1 MTLLPIILMLP
12 LTLAFLGSLLFWI
25 VVEFLWYIQGVADQR
40 GVFYDLVPVNQ
51 WRLMGLKTDAEC
63 LMLLWMHSAIPALFG
78 MLFGIGLALLL

>member
-25 VVEFLWYIQGVADQR
+25 VVKFLWYIQGVADQR

-63 LMLLWMHSAIPALFG
+63 LMLLWMYSAIPALFG
-78 MLFGIGLALLL
+78 MLFGIGLSML

>member
-1 MTLLPIILMLP
+1 MTPLQIILMLP
-12 LTLAFLGSLLFWI
+12 LILALLGSLLFWI

-63 LMLLWMHSAIPALFG
+63 LMLLWMYSAIPALFG
-78 MLFGIGLALLL
+78 MLFGIGLTCF

>member
-25 VVEFLWYIQGVADQR
+25 VVEFLWHIQGVADQR

-63 LMLLWMHSAIPALFG
+63 LMLLWMYSAIPVLFG